1 MYDLGLNLVAS
12 RVTRD
17 VQQWQVCVTI
27 HSTVLSSSDQTRV
40 YEWDFQEGEPSYSAI
55 IQYVC
60 SIFERTLHFPPN
72 WVLVSFS
79 GTLMEP

>member
-1 MYDLGLNLVAS
+1 MDYLGLNLAPS
-12 RVTRD
+12 RVTSD

-40 YEWDFQEGEPSYSAI
+40 YEWDLQEGEPSYSAI

-60 SIFERTLHFPPN
+60 SKFARTLHLPPN
-72 WVLVSFS
+72 GVLVSFS
-79 GTLMEP
+79 WTLMEP